1 MHELSIASA
10 IVQQV
15 EEVVDK
21 SLPTRVITVT
31 LLIGALS
38 GVEPEALEGAFPLV
52 TEGTVMEGAKLVIE
66 RVEASARCRT
76 CGAETIIEFPLPI
89 CSKCN
94 GTEVDIT
101 AGREMLIKS
110 IEVETSAFS
119 QN

>member
-1 MHELSIASA
+1 MHELSIATA

-15 EEVVDK
+15 EDVVDK
-21 SLPTRVITVT
+21 TLPTKVIAVT
-31 LLIGALS
+31 LSIGALS

-52 TEGTVMEGAKLVIE
+52 TEGTILEGAKLVIE
-66 RVEASARCRT
+66 RVEPRAKCRT
-76 CGAETIIEFPLPI
+76 CGTESIIEFPLPI